1 MTITLSCCSAIK
13 DNQHQTERERDKE
26 AIDLIIGTKEE
37 KISTNNF
44 HDNEIIIL
52 QAMKFRLTE
61 M

>member
-1 MTITLSCCSAIK
+1 MSCCSAIK

>member
-1 MTITLSCCSAIK
+1 MLFSNKRQPTS
-13 DNQHQTERERDKE
+13 NRERERDKE

>member
-1 MTITLSCCSAIK
+1 MLFSNKRQPTS
-13 DNQHQTERERDKE
+13 NRERDKE

-52 QAMKFRLTE
+52 QAMQFRLTE

>member
-1 MTITLSCCSAIK
+1 MLFSNKRQATS
-13 DNQHQTERERDKE
+13 NRERDKE